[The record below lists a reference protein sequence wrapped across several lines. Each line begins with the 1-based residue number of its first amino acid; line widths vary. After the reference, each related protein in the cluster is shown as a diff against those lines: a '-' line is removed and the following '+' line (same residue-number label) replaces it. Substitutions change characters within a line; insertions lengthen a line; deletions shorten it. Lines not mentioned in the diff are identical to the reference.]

1 MKLSSI
7 FIRKITD
14 VQIVYTK
21 KKDVGFPMSKPIR
34 NTSGF
39 IFLVSIVIAASVLAH
54 PGSGIEI
61 DRLGQIY
68 FLDTGSGLWKLDT
81 LGKLTHLS
89 RFRYH
94 WLALDEIN
102 RFASTRLSSSLGDV
116 SKSGTNP
123 TALISS
129 DYPVAIGKDGNF
141 YYPFYSGGKVQMK
154 QVLPS
159 GETTVLVTLPD
170 SSTWHWQHL
179 SYINGL
185 AAGPDSSLYYTEH
198 NGIRKISKDGRV
210 SVYVIVA
217 ALVNGPSIPGVEQRP
232 YLRDLDVD
240 SKGVIYVA
248 DNGDARVLKITPDL
262 EITTLFQTQS
272 PWAPTAIAVYKD
284 DVYVLEF
291 SHTEGDDRTMWMPRI
306 RKITPDGKST
316 IILTVDQMPGAR

>member
-1 MKLSSI
+1 
-7 FIRKITD
+7 
-14 VQIVYTK
+14 
-21 KKDVGFPMSKPIR
+21 MSKPIR
-34 NTSGF
+34 NRVVL
-39 IFLVSIVIAASVLAH
+39 FLIASIVLAASAFSH

-61 DRLGQIY
+61 DRLGQIF

-89 RFRYH
+89 GLRYH
-94 WLALDEIN
+94 WLTLDADN
-102 RFASTRLSSSLGDV
+102 RFASTRLSSSLGDI
-116 SKSGTNP
+116 SKAGTNP

-129 DYPVAIGKDGNF
+129 DYPVTIGKDGNF
-141 YYPFYSGGKVQMK
+141 YYPFYSGGKVQIK
-154 QVLPS
+154 RVLLS
-159 GETTVLVTLPD
+159 GEKTVLVTLPD
-170 SSTWHWQHL
+170 SSTWYWQPL
-179 SYINGL
+179 SHINGL
-185 AAGPDSSLYYTEH
+185 AAGPDSSLYYTEN

-210 SVYVIVA
+210 SVYAIVA

-240 SKGVIYVA
+240 SNGVIYVA

-262 EITTLFQTQS
+262 EITTLVQTQS
-272 PWAPTAIAVYKD
+272 PWAPTAVAVYKD

-316 IILTVDQMPGAR
+316 IILTVDQLPGAR